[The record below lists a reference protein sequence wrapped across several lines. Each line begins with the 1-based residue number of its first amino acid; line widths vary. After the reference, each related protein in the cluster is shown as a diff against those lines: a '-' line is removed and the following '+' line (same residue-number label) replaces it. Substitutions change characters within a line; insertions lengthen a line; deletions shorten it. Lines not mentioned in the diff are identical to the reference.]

1 MSKEANL
8 ATLQK
13 FAEAVT
19 TANFNLFKETVST
32 ENIDHDPAP
41 GQVQGPE
48 GYRFFFSGLRTAFP
62 DMNVALETLVADDES
77 IAFAYTLTGTQNGP
91 FMGIAPTG
99 KKIKIR
105 GMQISKFKDGKMVER
120 WGSSD
125 ELGLLQQLGVAVLP
139 EKGRSASS

>member
-8 ATLQK
+8 ATLTK

-19 TANFNLFKETVST
+19 TGKFDLFKETVSAQ
-32 ENIDHDPAP
+32 NVDHDPAA

-99 KKIKIR
+99 KKIKVR

-120 WGSSD
+120 WGSTD
-125 ELGLLQQLGVAVLP
+125 ELGILQQLGIAVLP
-139 EKGRSASS
+139 AQSRSAGS